1 MKRVVSN
8 IQNLGFTIVNA
19 PSEDKKVK
27 QGGIILD
34 QTLVNGQSQ
43 GVSVRL
49 INGTKKTAAVK
60 LDKQVLQDLLTAV
73 NEVLATGRLNSV
85 VKAYGVEP
93 YFHNQ
98 HNFLYTI
105 NLRSIK

>member
-27 QGGIILD
+27 QGGIMID

-60 LDKQVLQDLLTAV
+60 LDKSALKDLLEAV
-73 NEVLATGRLNSV
+73 NEVLATEEV
-85 VKAYGVEP
+85 
-93 YFHNQ
+93 
-98 HNFLYTI
+98 
-105 NLRSIK
+105 